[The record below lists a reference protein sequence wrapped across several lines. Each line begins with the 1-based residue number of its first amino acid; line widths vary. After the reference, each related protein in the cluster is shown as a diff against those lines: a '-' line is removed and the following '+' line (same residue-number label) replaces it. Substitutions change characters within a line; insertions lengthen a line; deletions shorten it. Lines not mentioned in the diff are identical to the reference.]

1 MKKLESGWYKSTT
14 SKNRQGILNRATQLF
29 EADLWQVYEKKGGQA
44 GLLQFANEYPALF
57 YGFLMKRLPEVQ
69 GEGKGPSIQ
78 VHVYGKPEQVQA
90 IDISAETAE
99 EAKTV
104 PEQQGGDC
112 PD

>member
-1 MKKLESGWYKSTT
+1 MGYFPTQADTAK
-14 SKNRQGILNRATQLF
+14 RQQGILNRKTQAL
-29 EADLWQVYEKKGGQA
+29 ELAIHKAYEDQD
-44 GLLQFANEYPALF
+44 
-57 YGFLMKRLPEVQ
+57 GFNGIEGIKRIARDEPLEFFKLMMKRLPEVQ

-78 VHVYGKPEQVQA
+78 VHVYGKPKQVQA

-104 PEQQGGDC
+104 PEQQGGAC